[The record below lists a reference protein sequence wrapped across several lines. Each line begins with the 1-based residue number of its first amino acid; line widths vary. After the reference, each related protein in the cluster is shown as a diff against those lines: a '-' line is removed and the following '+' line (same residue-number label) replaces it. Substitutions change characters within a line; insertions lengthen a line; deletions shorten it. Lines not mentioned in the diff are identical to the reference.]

1 MDITSLGILLLCVSG
16 AIALLALAYSLL
28 VSTQTLRKIANER
41 AAPALDEAHEA
52 LSAIKLAAESA
63 PPLIQSASA
72 AARSAKE
79 VLDDME
85 VVTSKTAC
93 VVEKVS
99 EITHMPAEFAK
110 SIAETVGNAP
120 TEK

>member
-28 VSTQTLRKIANER
+28 VSTQTLCKIAKDKV
-41 AAPALDEAHEA
+41 APALDEAHEA
-52 LSAIKLAAESA
+52 MSAIKLAAEST
-63 PPLIQSASA
+63 PPLIQSATA
-72 AARSAKE
+72 ATRSAKE

-85 VVTSKTAC
+85 IVTSKTAC

-99 EITHMPAEFAK
+99 EIAHTPAGLAK
-110 SIAETVGNAP
+110 SIADAVGSASA
-120 TEK
+120 EK